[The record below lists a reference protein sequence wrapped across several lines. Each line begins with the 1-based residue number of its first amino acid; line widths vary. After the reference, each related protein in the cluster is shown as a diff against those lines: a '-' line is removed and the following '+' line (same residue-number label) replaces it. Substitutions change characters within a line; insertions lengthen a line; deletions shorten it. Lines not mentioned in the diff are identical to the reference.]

1 MHNLDL
7 YNAVRAVPKE
17 AQKSFSNSTF
27 SGTDI
32 NPMWRIKTLT
42 EQFGVCGFGWYYEVL
57 NCWTETVHTDITV
70 NVALNLYV
78 KMGGEWSKPI
88 YGVGGNKCLSST
100 SKGLKVS
107 DEGYK
112 MALTD
117 ALSVACKALGI
128 GADVY
133 FEKDRTK
140 YTQASE
146 EPSQAQAQV
155 QVTQPKPVTN
165 VPSMPSV
172 ETCIAEAN
180 SVKSQQELLDVWNRY
195 KAFYGADSAFKK
207 AIAGSPYNPN
217 KTKKK

>member
-1 MHNLDL
+1 MDNLKL

-17 AQKSFSNSTF
+17 AQKAFDNGSF

-42 EQFGVCGFGWYYEVL
+42 EQFGVAGIGWYYEVL
-57 NCWTETVHTDITV
+57 NRWTEEVGTDIIV
-70 NVALNLYV
+70 YVEINLYV
-78 KMGGEWSKPI
+78 KMNNEWSKPI
-88 YGVGGNKCLSST
+88 YGIGGNRCLT
-100 SKGLKVS
+100 QGKKGIRIS

-133 FEKDRTK
+133 YEKDRTK

-146 EPSQAQAQV
+146 EPSQAQAQ

-180 SVKSQQELLDVWNRY
+180 SVKSQKELLDVWNRY

-207 AIAGSPYNPN
+207 AIAESPYNPN

>member
-1 MHNLDL
+1 MDNLKL
-7 YNAVRAVPKE
+7 YNAVRAVPEE
-17 AQKSFSNSTF
+17 ALTPFDNGSF

-42 EQFGVCGFGWYYEVL
+42 EQFGVAGIGWHYEVL
-57 NCWTETVHTDITV
+57 NRWTEAVGTDIIV
-70 NVALNLYV
+70 YVEINLYV
-78 KMGGEWSKPI
+78 KMNNEWSKPI
-88 YGVGGNKCLSST
+88 YGIGGNRCLMQGK
-100 SKGLKVS
+100 KGIRIS

-117 ALSVACKALGI
+117 ALSVSCKALGI

-146 EPSQAQAQV
+146 EPSQAQV

-195 KAFYGADSAFKK
+195 KAFYGADTAFKK
-207 AIAGSPYNPN
+207 AIAESPYNPN
-217 KTKKK
+217 NTKKK

>member
-1 MHNLDL
+1 MDNLKL

-17 AQKSFSNSTF
+17 AQTAFDTGSF

-42 EQFGVCGFGWYYEVL
+42 EQFGVAGIGWYYEVL
-57 NCWTETVHTDITV
+57 NRWTEEVGTDIIV
-70 NVALNLYV
+70 YVEINLYV
-78 KMGGEWSKPI
+78 KMNNEWSKPI
-88 YGVGGNKCLSST
+88 YGIGGNRCLT
-100 SKGLKVS
+100 QGKKGIRIS

-140 YTQASE
+140 YTQECQASSQE
-146 EPSQAQAQV
+146 E
-155 QVTQPKPVTN
+155 PKPVAN

-180 SVKSQQELLDVWNRY
+180 SVKSQKELLDVWNRY
-195 KAFYGADSAFKK
+195 KAFYGADTAFKK
-207 AIAGSPYNPN
+207 AIAESPYNPN
-217 KTKKK
+217 NSKKK